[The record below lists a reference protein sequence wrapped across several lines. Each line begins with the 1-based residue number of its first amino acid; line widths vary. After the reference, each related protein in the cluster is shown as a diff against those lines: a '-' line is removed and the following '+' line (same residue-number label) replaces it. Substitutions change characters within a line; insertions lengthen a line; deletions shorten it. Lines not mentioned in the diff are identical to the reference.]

1 VRVRFLG
8 GVGFAPVAGCVLALL
23 FVAPAR
29 LQAQVPPAQSAADD
43 EAAKAQAKAEF
54 EKGVAAYDEDALA
67 SFQEAFRIRP
77 HPLVRVNIANC
88 YDKLGKPLEALF
100 HFQQFIDADVGSA
113 EQRKEVQSAVERLRK
128 QVGQVVLRV
137 APDGA
142 TVTIDGGEQ
151 RRTPI
156 VDALSLT
163 AGSHQIEVRLEG
175 YQTLTR
181 TIEVKGGAQSELNL
195 VLSRGTDPASAPIAT
210 VTPIEPIAP
219 LTPGEQPQVAPPP
232 ASEPVPALPAT
243 AEPPPIAAVEP
254 PPAVHAEHGK
264 SPAVWIIGGASIA
277 LLLAGSVTGI
287 LALDAES
294 DFDRALRER
303 LDPNTDPLGRQAA
316 YERALDASDRADA
329 LALTTDILLLGA
341 LGGATVTTILLIND
355 SGEEKPPEGT
365 ASLVP
370 VIAPHAVGA
379 RLRYAF

>member
-1 VRVRFLG
+1 M
-8 GVGFAPVAGCVLALL
+8 AGCALASLWL
-23 FVAPAR
+23 GPAP
-29 LQAQVPPAQSAADD
+29 LQAQVPPAQTAADD
-43 EAAKAQAKAEF
+43 EASKAQAKAEF
-54 EKGVAAYDEDALA
+54 EKGVAAYDAGHYEDALA

-88 YDKLGKPLEALF
+88 YDKLGRPLEALF

-151 RRTPI
+151 RRSPI

-181 TIEVKGGAQSELNL
+181 TIEVKGGTQSELNL
-195 VLSRGTDPASAPIAT
+195 VLSRGSEAAPPVAT
-210 VTPIEPIAP
+210 VIPTEPIAP
-219 LTPGEQPQVAPPP
+219 LAAGEQPQVAPPP
-232 ASEPVPALPAT
+232 ASPEPVPALPAT
-243 AEPPPIAAVEP
+243 AEPAPVPATQPEP
-254 PPAVHAEHGK
+254 VAQAAEHGK
-264 SPAVWIIGGASIA
+264 SPAVWIIGGASVA

-287 LALDAES
+287 IALDAES

-303 LDPNTDPLGRQAA
+303 LDPNSDPLARQAA

-341 LGGATVTTILLIND
+341 LGGATVTAILLIKD
-355 SGEEKPPEGT
+355 SGEESSPEGS

-379 RLRYAF
+379 RLRYGF